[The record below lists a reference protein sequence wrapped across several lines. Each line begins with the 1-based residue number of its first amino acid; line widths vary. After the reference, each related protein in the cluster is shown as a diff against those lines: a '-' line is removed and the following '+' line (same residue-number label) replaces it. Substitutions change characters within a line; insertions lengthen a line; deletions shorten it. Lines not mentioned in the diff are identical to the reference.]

1 MSIKSLKIFNM
12 STRSKL
18 LILGMLLSSVL
29 IVVTAYFAI
38 NNTQKKIFDSY
49 YNFGQMMTKT
59 MAKQT
64 VDELQ
69 LAETNTDQTEKYKKI
84 KNNAETLVQ
93 NNDDIAFVSFTDATG
108 IPVYSIEKEKFKP
121 LDDFSFSA
129 PVFIE
134 TVLVVR
140 SASPVSVTV
149 NELKSKSSVAAMDSL
164 LNHKKLDIITEK
176 IVTNFC
182 MLYP

>member
-84 KNNAETLVQ
+84 KNNA
-93 NNDDIAFVSFTDATG
+93 
-108 IPVYSIEKEKFKP
+108 
-121 LDDFSFSA
+121 
-129 PVFIE
+129 
-134 TVLVVR
+134 
-140 SASPVSVTV
+140 
-149 NELKSKSSVAAMDSL
+149 
-164 LNHKKLDIITEK
+164 
-176 IVTNFC
+176 
-182 MLYP
+182 